1 MLTNKGDTQVSPL
14 FVLSAKKLFLI
25 LPQKNITNLTFELI
39 THNINALAGDVWG
52 DVLGDVR

>member
-1 MLTNKGDTQVSPL
+1 MVSI
-14 FVLSAKKLFLI
+14 I